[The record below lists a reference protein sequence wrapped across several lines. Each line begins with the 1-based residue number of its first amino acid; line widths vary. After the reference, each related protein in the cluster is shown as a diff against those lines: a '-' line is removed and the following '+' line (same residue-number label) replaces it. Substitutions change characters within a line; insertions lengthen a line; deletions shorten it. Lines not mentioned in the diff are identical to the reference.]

1 ELLADV
7 EQTRVEVDVA
17 PAEPEC
23 LADAEAA
30 VGQEREEDAVG
41 AGVGDE
47 ASEVAL
53 VEDADLPRTALRL
66 LARLQARDGAGAHPA
81 APHGE
86 AENLVERDERE
97 LRRVPRERLLV
108 ALRPLRHVV
117 GRQVAQLHL
126 AERAA
131 LRVGR
136 AEHMAADDALVAL
149 ARDRV
154 PRAALPA
161 AAFQPCLRR
170 LADGPLRALDPLATV
185 QACDHL

>member
-1 ELLADV
+1 MAPRIREVVPPVGSRVTLKFGGRDV
-7 EQTRVEVDVA
+7 VA
-17 PAEPEC
+17 T
-23 LADAEAA
+23 
-30 VGQEREEDAVG
+30 VIEDRG
-41 AGVGDE
+41 P
-47 ASEVAL
+47 L
-53 VEDADLPRTALRL
+53 
-66 LARLQARDGAGAHPA
+66 
-81 APHGE
+81 
-86 AENLVERDERE
+86 
-97 LRRVPRERLLV
+97 ERLLV

-170 LADGPLRALDPLATV
+170 LADGPLRPLDAL
-185 QACDHL
+185 

>member
-1 ELLADV
+1 ESRPGPVSHAALTAARKPSAHVAVVEPAPERVAEHEVPGRLVRRREPVLAQQRHQRGGEDHLALRAGRLQLLRNAAAGELLADV

-81 APHGE
+81 APHG
-86 AENLVERDERE
+86 
-97 LRRVPRERLLV
+97 
-108 ALRPLRHVV
+108 
-117 GRQVAQLHL
+117 
-126 AERAA
+126 
-131 LRVGR
+131 
-136 AEHMAADDALVAL
+136 
-149 ARDRV
+149 
-154 PRAALPA
+154 
-161 AAFQPCLRR
+161 
-170 LADGPLRALDPLATV
+170 
-185 QACDHL
+185 